1 MPFYEKAKTVCRKAL
16 TPITIMLI
24 PHDNTRRTLNL
35 NVPVIGV
42 VLPAI
47 LSLLGLIYVCSLIP
61 DVIRYQ
67 GIEKQ
72 LDDFSH
78 KVSMFNE
85 TLVSIKKAEQELR
98 DLVSLGSKEKI
109 LAKVDTSDMGSFDI
123 SQVEKQIEY
132 SMQTV
137 SSIRDY
143 LRNQKDIYLAT
154 PRGMPV
160 PGVITSP
167 YGSRVNP
174 ISGRAEFHR
183 GIDISISAGT
193 PVTATAEGVV
203 SFAGWNGGGGN
214 VVVIAHGQGFST
226 YYAHNRKMVVEV
238 GQRISRGEVVGYV
251 GSTGSATGSHC
262 HYEVWRDGKSLNPL
276 KFIEERS

>member
-1 MPFYEKAKTVCRKAL
+1 MSFYEKIKTVWRKAL
-16 TPITIMLI
+16 SPVTIMFI
-24 PHDNTRRTLNL
+24 PHGNTRRTLNL
-35 NVPVIGV
+35 NLPVVGV

-47 LSLLGLIYVCSLIP
+47 FALLGLFYVCSLIP

-67 GIEKQ
+67 AIEKQ
-72 LDDFSH
+72 LEGFSQ

-85 TLVSIKKAEQELR
+85 TLLSIKKAEQELR
-98 DLVSLGSKEKI
+98 ALVSLGSKEKI
-109 LAKVDTSDMGSFDI
+109 LAKVDTSDMGTFDI
-123 SQVEKQIEY
+123 SQVEKQIES

-143 LRNQKDIYLAT
+143 LRSQKDLYLAT
-154 PRGMPV
+154 PRGIPV

-167 YGSRVNP
+167 YGGRVNP
-174 ISGRAEFHR
+174 ITGRAEFHR
-183 GIDISISAGT
+183 GIDISIGAGT

-214 VVVIAHGQGFST
+214 VVVIAHGQGFFT
-226 YYAHNRKMVVEV
+226 YYAHNRKIVVEV
-238 GQRISRGEVVGYV
+238 GQRVNRGEVIGYA